1 MDFYEAFS
9 PIFVFLVMYI
19 IKQICFRVDYCM
31 IKFVMCLSVIVLTII
46 GESHFDVSQN
56 NDAPIWLMAIPIS
69 AFLIGQALMDA
80 LFYYQTTDIKKRV
93 FFCLDNPLKKVWI
106 FGNILATIVYC
117 FFLFYWL
124 WVMSNNEKNYQG
136 FKEDIKVLNLS
147 LGSYIFYSIFLIER
161 VGQYLLTLYQS

>member
-80 LFYYQTTDIKKRV
+80 LFYY
-93 FFCLDNPLKKVWI
+93 
-106 FGNILATIVYC
+106 
-117 FFLFYWL
+117 
-124 WVMSNNEKNYQG
+124 
-136 FKEDIKVLNLS
+136 
-147 LGSYIFYSIFLIER
+147 
-161 VGQYLLTLYQS
+161 